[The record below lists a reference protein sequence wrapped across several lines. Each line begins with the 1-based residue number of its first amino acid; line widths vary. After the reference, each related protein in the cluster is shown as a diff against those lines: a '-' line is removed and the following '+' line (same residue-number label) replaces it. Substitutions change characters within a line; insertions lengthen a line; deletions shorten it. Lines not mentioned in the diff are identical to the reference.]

1 MGKAFNKD
9 PHFELLQK
17 ASTIGIG
24 CLVEV
29 PNDSLTAR
37 YQNVRRGEE
46 RSEQF
51 LLTSGKPQW
60 SVIGLLLFPMFINN
74 LPDNLIN
81 IEALLY
87 AEEMFYNTL

>member
-1 MGKAFNKD
+1 MTTQQLNCIECRHGEAFNKD
-9 PHFELLQK
+9 PNFELLQK

-46 RSEQF
+46 RSEQL

-60 SVIGLLLFPMFINN
+60 SVIGLLL
-74 LPDNLIN
+74 LS
-81 IEALLY
+81 Y
-87 AEEMFYNTL
+87 VYQQSTR